1 MLKYPTLSLKVGGGI
16 LIAGIAVFV
25 VAHVFCSAP
34 ASAWAA
40 PDPEL
45 QQALGDLKA
54 ATPERAAMLE
64 STLARAR
71 ASLSSSGAFDARA
84 QHWQQNWS
92 IESRSAEI
100 SGEIEVRHYV
110 LAFDRPTFRAWPD
123 ILADIQS
130 FCAEPGLTIDHL
142 DLEIAPEADRFSQA
156 QVAFSVRL
164 RP

>member
-16 LIAGIAVFV
+16 LIAGIAVFA
-25 VAHVFCSAP
+25 VAHVFRLTP
-34 ASAWAA
+34 VSAWPA

-45 QQALGDLKA
+45 QQALADLKA

-64 STLARAR
+64 STLARAHAR
-71 ASLSSSGAFDARA
+71 LSSSGSFDART
-84 QHWQQNWS
+84 QRWQQKWS
-92 IESRSAEI
+92 IESRSAEM
-100 SGEIEVRHYV
+100 SGDIEVRHYV
-110 LAFDRPTFRAWPD
+110 LAFDRPTLRAWPD

-142 DLEIAPEADRFSQA
+142 DLEVAPEAERFSQA